1 MVVLSFFDYPVVVAL
16 LDEDL
21 DKSDC
26 SLQFLKL
33 LLVCDH
39 FLRLEIAAVGVRIQT
54 SPVLISCFALLR
66 TPF

>member
-16 LDEDL
+16 LNEGL

-39 FLRLEIAAVGVRIQT
+39 LFRLEIAAVGERIT
-54 SPVLISCFALLR
+54 KRPRSRFLLR
-66 TPF
+66 ILI